1 MKTFRDFI
9 FEQIGRMRIIM
20 LGGPGSGKST
30 YSKYLID
37 HFDITHIYPGGM
49 LRKEVEKN
57 SEIGKQVKA
66 IIDRGEFVPNQ
77 IVLDLIKAQIEKS
90 PKGYIL
96 DGWPRYMQQV
106 EDMEKNDI
114 GYDYAVFLDVSRE
127 EVLRRL
133 LARGRAD
140 DTEEIINNRIDLY
153 KKETGPVVEYMRKRP
168 GFITVNSEQGT
179 PTEPANEIVL
189 DLIKDKVEKSPK
201 GYILDGWPRY
211 MEQVEDMHKAEIG
224 YDYAVFLDVSRE
236 EVLKRLLARG
246 RADDTEEII
255 NNRIELYKKETGP
268 VIEYMRKRPG
278 FITVNSEQGTPE
290 ETANEIIKRI
300 ENAAE

>member
-9 FEQIGRMRIIM
+9 FEQIGRMRIVM

-153 KKETGPVVEYMRKRP
+153 KRETGPVVEYFRDKQ
-168 GFITVNSEQGT
+168 GFLEIKAQGDT
-179 PTEPANEIVL
+179 PENIANN
-189 DLIKDKVEKSPK
+189 
-201 GYILDGWPRY
+201 
-211 MEQVEDMHKAEIG
+211 
-224 YDYAVFLDVSRE
+224 
-236 EVLKRLLARG
+236 
-246 RADDTEEII
+246 II
-255 NNRIELYKKETGP
+255 RRIED
-268 VIEYMRKRPG
+268 
-278 FITVNSEQGTPE
+278 
-290 ETANEIIKRI
+290 EIK
-300 ENAAE
+300 

>member
-1 MKTFRDFI
+1 
-9 FEQIGRMRIIM
+9 
-20 LGGPGSGKST
+20 
-30 YSKYLID
+30 
-37 HFDITHIYPGGM
+37 M
-49 LRKEVEKN
+49 LRKEIEKN

-66 IIDRGEFVPNQ
+66 IVDRGEFVPNQ

-90 PKGYIL
+90 FKGYIL
-96 DGWPRYMQQV
+96 DGFFRYMQQV

-179 PTEPANEIVL
+179 P
-189 DLIKDKVEKSPK
+189 
-201 GYILDGWPRY
+201 
-211 MEQVEDMHKAEIG
+211 
-224 YDYAVFLDVSRE
+224 
-236 EVLKRLLARG
+236 
-246 RADDTEEII
+246 
-255 NNRIELYKKETGP
+255 
-268 VIEYMRKRPG
+268 
-278 FITVNSEQGTPE
+278 E

-300 ENAAE
+300 EDESK

>member
-9 FEQIGRMRIIM
+9 FEKLGRMRIVM

-30 YSKYLID
+30 YTEYLIK
-37 HFDITHIYPGGM
+37 HFNITHIYPGGM
-49 LRKEVEKN
+49 LRKEVEKG
-57 SEIGKQVKA
+57 SEIGKQVKS

-77 IVLDLIKAQIEKS
+77 IVLDLITKKVEQS
-90 PKGYIL
+90 PQGYVL

-106 EDMEKNDI
+106 EDMEKNEI

-127 EVLRRL
+127 EVLR
-133 LARGRAD
+133 
-140 DTEEIINNRIDLY
+140 
-153 KKETGPVVEYMRKRP
+153 
-168 GFITVNSEQGT
+168 
-179 PTEPANEIVL
+179 
-189 DLIKDKVEKSPK
+189 
-201 GYILDGWPRY
+201 
-211 MEQVEDMHKAEIG
+211 
-224 YDYAVFLDVSRE
+224 
-236 EVLKRLLARG
+236 RLLARG

>member
-1 MKTFRDFI
+1 MKTFRNYINEDI
-9 FEQIGRMRIIM
+9 PGIQMRIIM

-179 PTEPANEIVL
+179 P
-189 DLIKDKVEKSPK
+189 
-201 GYILDGWPRY
+201 
-211 MEQVEDMHKAEIG
+211 
-224 YDYAVFLDVSRE
+224 
-236 EVLKRLLARG
+236 
-246 RADDTEEII
+246 
-255 NNRIELYKKETGP
+255 
-268 VIEYMRKRPG
+268 
-278 FITVNSEQGTPE
+278 E

-300 ENAAE
+300 EDESK